1 MRPAH
6 RHLLTAALLAAVLP
20 ACAEEASSPSDS
32 GAPELATRIDVNNG
46 WFDFSLPDV
55 DNPCTSAVVEAIDL
69 EGRIH
74 GHGSSW
80 DNGHFLSHYDLN
92 VTGVDADGVRYQGTS
107 TGNGNVGD
115 PIEDMVISTVINST
129 GGLPNFTTKIVLHH
143 HKDGTVTVDKAGE
156 ECRG

>member
-20 ACAEEASSPSDS
+20 ACAEEASSPSDP
-32 GAPELATRIDVNNG
+32 GAPELATRIDVTKG
-46 WFDFSLPDV
+46 R
-55 DNPCTSAVVEAIDL
+55 

>member
-6 RHLLTAALLAAVLP
+6 RSLLTAAILATLLP
-20 ACAEEASSPSDS
+20 ACAEQASAPSDP
-32 GAPELATRIDVNNG
+32 GAPELATLIDQNND

-55 DNPCTSAVVEAIDL
+55 DNPCTPAVEDIDM
-69 EGRIH
+69 EGKIH
-74 GHGSSW
+74 GQGAVW
-80 DNGHFLSHYDLN
+80 DNDHFNSHYN
-92 VTGVDADGVRYQGTS
+92 VNLTGVDVDGVRYQGQS

-115 PIEDMVISTVINST
+115 PVEDMVISTVINSN

-143 HKDGTVTVDKAGE
+143 HKDGTITVDTAGN